1 MLKPQF
7 PLVTAIWISIT
18 VLMLGLSVRSSY
30 VLLQK
35 RLDNNT
41 QYVYS
46 SVYEKTYINEILLQ
60 NFTSLVSANP
70 QDFVTIRSYANEMH
84 NRYPQIMRFQIQ
96 QQAAASHHEETLAA
110 NPFEPLFGQ
119 PDLNKEVLAHSNF
132 PLTFIEPLTDDT
144 RDLMGQK
151 LEDDPTLSETL
162 SFAQRYHQPVSS
174 APFRGENTTQY
185 ALFLAFYE
193 RNATPTPQNL
203 YIASIL
209 VDTASLLPNAN
220 FMNEGARAQI
230 ISEHDVML
238 DERIVAHSTGTGTD
252 LLPELKATRT
262 VNRFGQS
269 FKLSITQKVS
279 FEDLNP
285 GLLLAI
291 LLSSLAGFS
300 LLQAYLRQ
308 RLKAATQHAQL
319 YDKLKKERQQLEL
332 RIHMRT
338 QELRDQLI
346 ENRRLT
352 HQVLSVQEKERR
364 SLSRE
369 LHDEMGQS
377 LTAIRTD
384 AKILKRIHPE
394 EDSTVHKTAD
404 SIDAIAQN
412 IYDVTYGL
420 MRTLRPTALDDLG
433 LIDALQEC
441 IANNRFAEHNI
452 HLHTDFRGPLNEMSE
467 EYNITLFRLT
477 QEAFSNILKYA
488 HARHIWIE
496 LHRLETGQR
505 GDISGDRV
513 ELMISDDGLG
523 FDVESHAFK
532 SGFGLIG
539 MRERVRALGG
549 SFSVRRNH
557 DRGTRITAIIPV
569 TTSSSTPKST
579 LSLTE

>member
-1 MLKPQF
+1 MSKPQF

-30 VLLQK
+30 SLLQK
-35 RLDNNT
+35 RLNNNT

-60 NFTSLVSANP
+60 NFTALVSANP
-70 QDFVTIRSYANEMH
+70 RDFVTIRSYANEMH
-84 NRYPQIMRFQIQ
+84 KRYPQIMRLQIQ
-96 QQAAASHHEETLAA
+96 QQAPSPPPEQTVSG
-110 NPFEPLFGQ
+110 PFEPLFGQ
-119 PDLNKEVLAHSNF
+119 PDLSREVLANTNF
-132 PLTFIEPLTDDT
+132 PLTFIEPLTADT
-144 RDLMGQK
+144 RYLMGHN
-151 LEDDPTLSETL
+151 LEDDPALSETL

-174 APFRGENTTQY
+174 APFRGENTAQVY
-185 ALFLAFYE
+185 ALFLAFYD
-193 RNATPTPQNL
+193 RNAAPNAQNL
-203 YIASIL
+203 YIASII
-209 VDTASLLPNAN
+209 VNIASLLPNAN

-230 ISEHDVML
+230 ISEHDIIL
-238 DERIVAHSTGTGTD
+238 DERTATENTGLGSD
-252 LLPELKATRT
+252 LLPPLKDTRT
-262 VNRFGQS
+262 INRFGQS
-269 FKLSITQKVS
+269 FKLYITQKVS
-279 FEDLNP
+279 LQDLNP

-291 LLSSLAGFS
+291 LFCSAGGYA
-300 LLQAYLRQ
+300 LLLAYLRQ
-308 RLKAATQHAQL
+308 RVRSASQHAQL
-319 YDKLKKERQQLEL
+319 YEKLKKERQQLEL

-352 HQVLSVQEKERR
+352 HQVLAVQEKERR

-369 LHDEMGQS
+369 LHDELGQS

-394 EDSTVHKTAD
+394 ENNIVHQTAD

-433 LIDALQEC
+433 LMDALQEC

-452 HLHTDFRGPLNEMSE
+452 HLHTDFRGALNEMSE
-467 EYNITLFRLT
+467 DYNITLFRLT
-477 QEAFSNILKYA
+477 QESFSNILKYA
-488 HARHIWIE
+488 HAKNVRIE
-496 LHRLETGQR
+496 LHRLEKGQR
-505 GDISGDRV
+505 GDISGDRL
-513 ELMISDDGLG
+513 ELLISDDGVG
-523 FDVESHAFK
+523 FDVESQAFK

-549 SFSVRRNH
+549 TFSVRQNH
-557 DRGTRITAIIPV
+557 DRGTRITAVIPIV
-569 TTSSSTPKST
+569 GNHNPQPDSLT
-579 LSLTE
+579 LSR